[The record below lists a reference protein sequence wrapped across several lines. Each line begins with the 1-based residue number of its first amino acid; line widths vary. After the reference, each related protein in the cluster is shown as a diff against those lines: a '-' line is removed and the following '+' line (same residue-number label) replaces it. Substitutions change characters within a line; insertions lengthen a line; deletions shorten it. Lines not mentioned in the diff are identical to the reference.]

1 MRPIQGSPL
10 QDTRAKLTACKPGWV
25 LESVYMGMLS
35 EKDVYV
41 CENLKGLNRK
51 IRSKVKQN
59 GTGKNSTC
67 P

>member
-1 MRPIQGSPL
+1 
-10 QDTRAKLTACKPGWV
+10 
-25 LESVYMGMLS
+25 MGMLS

-41 CENLKGLNRK
+41 CESLKALNRK

-59 GTGKNSTC
+59 GAGKNSTC